1 MINID
6 QKTIDKIKGFIE
18 KINIED
24 IDQATINK
32 LKHILGELEE
42 ALEKKSICNGL
53 VINYD
58 EIIHGGC

>member
-42 ALEKKSICNGL
+42 ALEKKNNCNGL
-53 VINYD
+53 GINYD